1 MPNKNKKQN
10 KNNKNGQL
18 VKINGQGG
26 YYTDKIVPFM
36 RQIVPSGTFRAA
48 GTAAGGLAGSK
59 YGPIASKVG
68 MLGGG
73 YLGGQLSRVLGFGDY
88 TVKANTIAT
97 QGMAIPEGTEVP
109 TFKRE
114 GRMTH
119 ITHREFVQDIVIP
132 AVPAT
137 FTNVPFTI
145 NAANSAL
152 FPWLAAIAANY
163 QQYRFNGLVFEFKT
177 LSSDITAGGAL
188 GAVILATNYDVNDV
202 VFPSKVIMENSEYA
216 VSAKPSLSQLH
227 AIECDPA
234 ETAHPILYCRDSTRD
249 LTTVSDNRLY
259 DHGKFQL
266 ATSGLPGVAGAVLG
280 ELWVTYDVTL
290 MKPEVASAFVGST
303 KVTGAGFV
311 SNASTFGTNPVIA
324 GSLVT
329 AVENTLT
336 FLTAGTFVAY
346 LQITGTVFATPVI
359 TGTATTVL
367 VSRAFPLAAAQTSY
381 TLVYK
386 ITTTAALQTVVVDCS
401 GSTTITASVL
411 GMVACDA
418 TNFA

>member
-177 LSSDITAGGAL
+177 LSSDITA
-188 GAVILATNYDVNDV
+188 V
-202 VFPSKVIMENSEYA
+202 VP
-216 VSAKPSLSQLH
+216 
-227 AIECDPA
+227 
-234 ETAHPILYCRDSTRD
+234 
-249 LTTVSDNRLY
+249 
-259 DHGKFQL
+259 
-266 ATSGLPGVAGAVLG
+266 
-280 ELWVTYDVTL
+280 
-290 MKPEVASAFVGST
+290 
-303 KVTGAGFV
+303 
-311 SNASTFGTNPVIA
+311 
-324 GSLVT
+324 
-329 AVENTLT
+329 
-336 FLTAGTFVAY
+336 
-346 LQITGTVFATPVI
+346 
-359 TGTATTVL
+359 
-367 VSRAFPLAAAQTSY
+367 
-381 TLVYK
+381 
-386 ITTTAALQTVVVDCS
+386 
-401 GSTTITASVL
+401 
-411 GMVACDA
+411 
-418 TNFA
+418 

>member
-1 MPNKNKKQN
+1 
-10 KNNKNGQL
+10 
-18 VKINGQGG
+18 
-26 YYTDKIVPFM
+26 
-36 RQIVPSGTFRAA
+36 
-48 GTAAGGLAGSK
+48 
-59 YGPIASKVG
+59 
-68 MLGGG
+68 
-73 YLGGQLSRVLGFGDY
+73 LSRVLGFGDY

-109 TFKRE
+109 TFRRE
-114 GRMTH
+114 GRMTN

-163 QQYRFNGLVFEFKT
+163 QQYKFNGLVFEFKT

-202 VFPSKVIMENSEYA
+202 AFPSKVIMENSEYA

-227 AIECDPA
+227 AIECDPK

-303 KVTGAGFV
+303 KITGGGVV
-311 SNASTFGTNPVIA
+311 SNASTFGTVPVLA

-329 AVENTLT
+329 AVGNTVT

-346 LQITGTVFATPVI
+346 LQITGTVFTTPTVS
-359 TGTATTVL
+359 GTATTVL

-401 GSTTITASVL
+401 GSTTITASTL